1 MSKIMTKTD
10 VQRMLHISDLTVNKL
25 VKEGTLV
32 MYCFPNSR
40 RTYFLEEEVVE
51 ALTKERGGDHERVDS
66 N

>member
-1 MSKIMTKTD
+1 MSKIMTKKD

-25 VKEGTLV
+25 VKYGTLK
-32 MYCFPNSR
+32 MYGFPNSR

-51 ALTKERGGDHERVDS
+51 ALTKERGGLRNE